1 MTHFLIYT
9 EDKEDSLPIRMANRE
24 AHLSW
29 VMNDP
34 KVQLISAGP
43 WLDDDGDMRGSLLI
57 VSAETLEI
65 VETWLEQ
72 DPYNKAGLTGFKRV
86 RKFNWLLGAP
96 AS

>member
-9 EDKEDSLPIRMANRE
+9 EDKPDSLSIRLENRE
-24 AHLSW
+24 AHLNW
-29 VMNDP
+29 VMSHP
-34 KVQLISAGP
+34 KVKLISAGP
-43 WLDDDGDMRGSLLI
+43 WLDDAGDMRGSLLI
-57 VSAETLEI
+57 VSADALET

-96 AS
+96 E